1 MLTKDICFATFNTK
15 ADGLKINLYFDNTAK
30 NVDDLVIF
38 KPVIKN
44 KVEHVIFNK
53 IDYRVAITMMTD
65 SERSRFLRICDF
77 FQNELKNQ

>member
-1 MLTKDICFATFNTK
+1 MLTKDICFTTFNTQVE
-15 ADGLKINLYFDNTAK
+15 GLKINLYFDNTAK
-30 NVDDLVIF
+30 NVTDLVIF

-44 KVEHVIFNK
+44 KVEHVIFDK
-53 IDYRVAITMMTD
+53 VDYRVAISMMTD